1 MPDVHEIA
9 LGQKRWAQAQVDRYC
24 DSRAVFEIADQ

>member
-9 LGQKRWAQAQVDRYC
+9 LGQKRWVQVQVDRYC